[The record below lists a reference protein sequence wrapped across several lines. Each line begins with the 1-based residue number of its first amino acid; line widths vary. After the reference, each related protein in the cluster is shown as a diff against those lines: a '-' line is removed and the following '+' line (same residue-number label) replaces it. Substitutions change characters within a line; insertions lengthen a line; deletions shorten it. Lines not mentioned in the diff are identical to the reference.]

1 MSTGDEPRL
10 PAGCV
15 LRAARAADMPAIR
28 ALVRGA
34 RLDPTQLRYR
44 QFRVIEC
51 AGQIVA
57 CGQLRRFAGARELGS
72 LVVRPEWRGRHLGA
86 LLILH
91 LIQAADA
98 PLYLECRGE
107 LAAFYRRYGFVPVH
121 WRDLPRSLQP
131 KFGVSRL
138 LSTLFRQPTAMMRYR
153 GHPPDQAP

>member
-1 MSTGDEPRL
+1 MSTDEGRL

-15 LRAARAADMPAIR
+15 LRAAREADMPAIR
-28 ALVRGA
+28 TLVRGA

-57 CGQLRRFAGARELGS
+57 CGQLRRFAGAQELGS
-72 LVVRPEWRGRHLGA
+72 LVVRSEWRGLHLGA
-86 LLILH
+86 LLITH
-91 LIQAADA
+91 LIEAADA

-107 LAAFYRRYGFVPVH
+107 LTTLYQRYGFVPVR

-131 KFGVSRL
+131 KFGLSRL
-138 LSTLFRQPTAMMRYR
+138 FSTVVRQPTAMMRYR
-153 GHPPDQAP
+153 GRPPDQAP

>member
-1 MSTGDEPRL
+1 MSTGEGRV

-15 LRAARAADMPAIR
+15 LRAAREADMPSIR
-28 ALVRGA
+28 ALVRRE

-57 CGQLRRFAGARELGS
+57 CGQLRHFAGAQELGS
-72 LVVRPEWRGRHLGA
+72 LVVQSEWRGRHLGA
-86 LLILH
+86 LLITH

-107 LAAFYRRYGFVPVH
+107 LAALYRRYGFVPVR
-121 WRDLPRSLQP
+121 WRDLPRSLKP
-131 KFGVSRL
+131 KFGLSRL
-138 LSTLFRQPTAMMRYR
+138 FSIVVRRPTAMMRSR
-153 GHPPDQAP
+153 GRPPDQAP

>member
-1 MSTGDEPRL
+1 MSTGDEAL

-15 LRAARAADMPAIR
+15 LRAAREVDMTAIR
-28 ALVRGA
+28 ALVGSA

-44 QFRVIEC
+44 QFRVVEC
-51 AGQIVA
+51 DGQIVA
-57 CGQLRRFAGARELGS
+57 CGQLRRFAGAQELGS
-72 LVVRPEWRGRHLGA
+72 LVVRPEWRGRRLGA

-107 LAAFYRRYGFVPVH
+107 LAALYRRYGFVPVR

-138 LSTLFRQPTAMMRYR
+138 LSTLLRQPIAMMQYR
-153 GHPPDQAP
+153 GHPPDRAP

>member
-1 MSTGDEPRL
+1 MSTGEGRL

-15 LRAARAADMPAIR
+15 LRAAREADMPAIR

-57 CGQLRRFAGARELGS
+57 CGQLRRFAGAQELGS
-72 LVVRPEWRGRHLGA
+72 LVVRPEWRGRHLGT
-86 LLILH
+86 LLITH

-98 PLYLECRGE
+98 PLYLECRGA
-107 LAAFYRRYGFVPVH
+107 LAPFYRRYGFVPVR
-121 WRDLPRSLQP
+121 WRDLPHSLQP
-131 KFGVSRL
+131 KFGLSRL
-138 LSTLFRQPTAMMRYR
+138 LSSLFRQPTAMMRYQ
-153 GHPPDQAP
+153 GDEAGQAL